1 MQIATHDAEACIEE
15 NGAMRMD
22 QESPLTPR
30 WIVFGT
36 AVVYFALGSL
46 LTAHF
51 MQLKEAFAG
60 SHRAFRLEIHRTVPG
75 KVPAMGRLKT
85 CPQGPAH
92 FTAIQ
97 PVETLISQ
105 DGER

>member
-1 MQIATHDAEACIEE
+1 
-15 NGAMRMD
+15 MD

-51 MQLKEAFAG
+51 MQLKEAWAD
-60 SHRAFRLEIHRTVPG
+60 SHRAFQVEIHRTAPG
-75 KVPAMGRLKT
+75 KVPAMVRLKP
-85 CPQGPAH
+85 CPKGPAR

-97 PVETLISQ
+97 PVETLISE